1 MGLHREVMVHVRTR
15 VMGVDVGLGN
25 TVRGDMGKNWVTRRT
40 RGRHSLGGKHGLE
53 MRKNLAGVRRKEE
66 VVRVAP
72 ILGSTEQGTC

>member
-1 MGLHREVMVHVRTR
+1 
-15 VMGVDVGLGN
+15 
-25 TVRGDMGKNWVTRRT
+25 
-40 RGRHSLGGKHGLE
+40 